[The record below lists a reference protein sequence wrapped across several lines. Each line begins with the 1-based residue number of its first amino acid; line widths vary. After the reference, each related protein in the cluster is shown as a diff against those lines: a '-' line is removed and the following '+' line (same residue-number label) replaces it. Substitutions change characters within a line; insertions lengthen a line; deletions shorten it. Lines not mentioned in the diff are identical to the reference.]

1 MANIIFFDANELIS
15 FAKASI
21 QANLADPADFPNPQ
35 TLLNNLLADLTSAG
49 YTVRTTTTVVD
60 ETQQGYT
67 STQQQEAL
75 IQQFVNY
82 AKNLDPQFV
91 DPNVGPFVIRVET
104 HNIHHTTAATR

>member
-21 QANLADPADFPNPQ
+21 QANLADPADFPTPQ

-49 YTVRTTTTVVD
+49 YTVRTTSTVVA

-75 IQQFVNY
+75 IQQFELVPIDRTDWR
-82 AKNLDPQFV
+82 LV
-91 DPNVGPFVIRVET
+91 
-104 HNIHHTTAATR
+104 